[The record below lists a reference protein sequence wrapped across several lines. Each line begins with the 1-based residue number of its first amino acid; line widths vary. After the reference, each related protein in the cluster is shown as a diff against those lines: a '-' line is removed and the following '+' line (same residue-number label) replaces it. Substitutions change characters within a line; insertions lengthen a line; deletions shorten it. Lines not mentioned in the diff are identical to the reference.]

1 MLPKS
6 CGPTAIVSLPLA
18 LATVAAGH
26 DEDTVNT
33 VSVAVTP
40 LVPVTVVFGSEKHP
54 FVSGGV
60 LETIHAIVPV

>member
-1 MLPKS
+1 MPTS
-6 CGPTAIVSLPLA
+6 YGPTPTIVSLPLA
-18 LATVAAGH
+18 LAIAAAGH

-33 VSVAVTP
+33 VSAAVTP

-60 LETIHAIVPV
+60 LETVHAIVPV